1 MVLSPKASVLWV
13 GQLGEVAVCLVKA
26 FGKVG
31 KTDVQCKF
39 GKGLKSMVSFRKTS
53 VMWVRQKA
61 ELAGG
66 LAKTFGN
73 G

>member
-1 MVLSPKASVLWV
+1 MVLSPKTSVLRV

-31 KTDVQCKF
+31 KTDVQCKN
-39 GKGLKSMVSFRKTS
+39 GKGLKSMVSFPKAS
-53 VMWVRQKA
+53 VMWDGQVV
-61 ELAGG
+61 ELTAG